1 MTDTN
6 PSSDQP
12 VLRDRPSKLHIPDL
26 DILRGLAALM
36 MVTNH
41 LAVKVL
47 TPEQWSNG
55 FLGNL
60 TFIGSFAPVVFF
72 FVTGM
77 GYGIQSQR
85 QQHSSRWSSVL
96 NKVAILMVAD
106 LLMHWSVGRWIG
118 LDFLGFIGLS
128 MLLLE
133 VIRLRKQPILYC
145 AAGIVIISGLRF
157 ISVPLITKLFGYTVD
172 LPIVHWILG
181 NPAVPGISYPL
192 SPWIVYPLL
201 GFIVGAMAVRHW
213 AMINTRRWQMVIKLT
228 GLALFPTL
236 IGFVIAWKGGVFF
249 RWGTMNL
256 NFYIVSFAAIL
267 FSMAGSLAICATAKS
282 KPQLKPLQTALA
294 LPGIASFAI
303 VPIHYFLI
311 ALLARAGVKDLHGF
325 SFCLMLLILTTLT
338 FLLAQGLAE
347 FSHKLSQMQSQKKLW
362 LMLVVAIALF
372 SGITLLFGQEAA
384 LLPLFT
390 RTDGQLLLCLLFAVR
405 SPFEQPSLK
414 SQAA

>member
-6 PSSDQP
+6 PSADQP
-12 VLRDRPSKLHIPDL
+12 VLPDRPAKLHIPDL
-26 DILRGLAALM
+26 DILRGLAAIM

-47 TPEQWSNG
+47 PQEQWSNG

-60 TFIGSFAPVVFF
+60 TFIGSFAPVIFF
-72 FVTGM
+72 LVTGM

-85 QQHSSRWSSVL
+85 QQNSSRWLSVL
-96 NKVAILMVAD
+96 NKVAILIVAD
-106 LLMHWSVGRWIG
+106 LLMYWSVGHWMG
-118 LDFLGFIGLS
+118 LDFLGFIALS

-133 VIRLRKQPILYC
+133 MIRLRKQPILYC
-145 AAGIVIISGLRF
+145 ATGIVFISGLRF
-157 ISVPLITKLFGYTVD
+157 IGAPLITKLFGYSVD
-172 LPIVHWILG
+172 VPIVHWILG

-192 SPWIVYPLL
+192 SPWIAYPLL
-201 GFIVGAMAVRHW
+201 GFVVGAGAVHDW
-213 AMINTRRWQMVIKLT
+213 ETIQNRRWQMAIKLT
-228 GLALFPTL
+228 GLALFPIL
-236 IGFVIAWKGGVFF
+236 IGFIIAWKGGIFF

-267 FSMAGSLAICATAKS
+267 FSIAGSLAICATPK
-282 KPQLKPLQTALA
+282 LKPLQSALS

-311 ALLARAGVKDLHGF
+311 GLLASAGVKDLNEF
-325 SFCLMLLILTTLT
+325 SFCLMLLILTALT
-338 FLLAQGLAE
+338 FLLSQTLAE
-347 FSHKLSQMQSQKKLW
+347 FSRKLSRIKSQKTVW
-362 LMLVVAIALF
+362 LMLVAAIVLF
-372 SGITLLFGQEAA
+372 SGATLLSGQEGA

-405 SPFEQPSLK
+405 SPFEQRSLK